1 MSVAAGD
8 DYCVAVD
15 DTGKVWGWGICDQ
28 AQLGNSSSSS
38 SDKLTK
44 SSDGK
49 LCSFSPLTIMETSGF
64 TEQVGYCHVMSC
76 DLTWYV
82 YRLTQFLYWDGTYQ
96 TYLQLVSCIPILQI
110 HCYRISPDSSGDPYG
125 CEVLDVCLTRLKGY
139 YHTSTILRYC
149 RQWQLWDIMARIY
162 AIACQYPQV

>member
-1 MSVAAGD
+1 MSIAAGD

-28 AQLGNSSSSS
+28 AQLGSNNSS

-64 TEQVGYCHVMSC
+64 TEQVNYSHVMSC
-76 DLTWYV
+76 DLTWCV
-82 YRLTQFLYWDGTYQ
+82 YRLTRCLYWDGTYP
-96 TYLQLVSCIPILQI
+96 TYLQLVS
-110 HCYRISPDSSGDPYG
+110 RN
-125 CEVLDVCLTRLKGY
+125 CLPNRL
-139 YHTSTILRYC
+139 L
-149 RQWQLWDIMARIY
+149 
-162 AIACQYPQV
+162 